1 MAWHI
6 SYFLKY
12 LDSLED
18 VRKNPHVK
26 FLPKSPS
33 AIFQTSA
40 KFLKSIE
47 IQKEFLFELWPISG
61 F

>member
-1 MAWHI
+1 MAYFI
-6 SYFLKY
+6 FLKY
-12 LDSLED
+12 LDIIED
-18 VRKNPHVK
+18 VRTNPHVK
-26 FLPKSPS
+26 FLPKSPG

-47 IQKEFLFELWPISG
+47 IRKEFLFELWPISD